1 MWFKK
6 KKKVK
11 SFGNSQFLNRYEDT
25 KIWVFLS
32 AVVPYK
38 GDELSWLKKK
48 KEYKNAMFINQI
60 VIE

>member
-1 MWFKK
+1 M
-6 KKKVK
+6 K

-48 KEYKNAMFINQI
+48 KEYKNSMFINQI